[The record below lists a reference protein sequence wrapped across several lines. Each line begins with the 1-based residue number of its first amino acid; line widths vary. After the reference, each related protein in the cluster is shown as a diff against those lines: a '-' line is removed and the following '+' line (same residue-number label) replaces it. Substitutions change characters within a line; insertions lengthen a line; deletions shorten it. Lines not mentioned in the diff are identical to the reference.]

1 MKAIRQ
7 EGEVVTLTGGIKV
20 ASESQQK
27 LLEGMTRQAAVA
39 KLVGVVR

>member
-7 EGEVVTLTGGIKV
+7 EGEVVTLIDLIKV

-27 LLEGMTRQAAVA
+27 LLEGMTRQTAVA
-39 KLVGVVR
+39 KLVGAVR

>member
-7 EGEVVTLTGGIKV
+7 EGEVVTLIDVIKV

-27 LLEGMTRQAAVA
+27 LLEGMTRQTAVA
-39 KLVGVVR
+39 KLVGAVR

>member
-7 EGEVVTLTGGIKV
+7 KGEVVTLIDVIKV

-27 LLEGMTRQAAVA
+27 LLEGMTRQTAVA
-39 KLVGVVR
+39 KLVGAVR

>member
-7 EGEVVTLTGGIKV
+7 EGEVVTRIDVIEV

-39 KLVGVVR
+39 KLVGAVR

>member
-7 EGEVVTLTGGIKV
+7 EGEVVTLIDVIKV

-39 KLVGVVR
+39 KLVGAVR